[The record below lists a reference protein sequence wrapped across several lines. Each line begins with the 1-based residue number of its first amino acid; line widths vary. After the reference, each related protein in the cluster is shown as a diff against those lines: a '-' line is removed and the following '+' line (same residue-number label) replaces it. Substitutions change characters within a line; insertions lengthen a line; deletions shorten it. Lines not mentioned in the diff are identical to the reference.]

1 MIRDNQIQFLPHFN
15 IGDTVKVRFRL
26 FSDDLTVGWGW
37 MIDDLYIQMDPPV
50 VSGIEFTELDE
61 NISIYPNPTNGQFK
75 VNFSDTWKGDV
86 DCNIIDIFGRS
97 IYSRILD
104 NNNSTSSHSIDISD
118 SNDGIFIVQL
128 VQGDKKTMQ
137 KIVKE

>member
-1 MIRDNQIQFLPHFN
+1 MGNYLVISSVRDFINCDIQISTFKIGIIDFNFKLNFL
-15 IGDTVKVRFRL
+15 
-26 FSDDLTVGWGW
+26 
-37 MIDDLYIQMDPPV
+37 

-61 NISIYPNPTNGQFK
+61 IISIYPNPTNGQFK
-75 VNFSDTWKGDV
+75 VNFSDTWQGDV